1 MLRIG
6 ISGWTY
12 APSRGVFFPPGLA
25 QRMGLVALIL
35 ALGLAS
41 AAGAEPSKL
50 FTDYDAKSF
59 RELERAQQTIDPEKI
74 DDALLSAAIFHETN
88 ARRKKKDFAPLAY
101 KSEVREAAAMQ
112 ARILAERGV
121 VAHQNP
127 GRRGKETPYDRLQS
141 VGLNPAFAA
150 ENVAMVQARD
160 YQPGKP
166 FYTRREDG
174 RVVYSYKPG
183 GKPLAMLTY
192 AAFAAKLLDSW
203 MDSPHHRKNI
213 LSPEPKFLGTA
224 ARRGAREG
232 SMDEWYGAQVF
243 YTPLTKR

>member
-1 MLRIG
+1 MR
-6 ISGWTY
+6 
-12 APSRGVFFPPGLA
+12 
-25 QRMGLVALIL
+25 LVALLL
-35 ALGLAS
+35 AVGLAS
-41 AAGAEPSKL
+41 ALGAESAKL
-50 FTDYDAKSF
+50 FTDYDAMSF
-59 RELERAQQTIDPEKI
+59 RKLERAQEEIDPEKI
-74 DDALLSAAIFHETN
+74 DNALLSAAIFHETN
-88 ARRKKKDFAPLAY
+88 ARRKTKRLKPLAY

-121 VAHQNP
+121 VAHHNP
-127 GRRGKETPYDRLQS
+127 GRSGRETPYDRLRS

-166 FYTRREDG
+166 FYTRREEG
-174 RVVYSYKPG
+174 RLVYSYQPG

-213 LSPEPKFLGTA
+213 LAPEPEYLGA
-224 ARRGAREG
+224 AASRAAREG
-232 SMDEWYGAQVF
+232 SMDAWYAAQVF
-243 YTPLTKR
+243 FTPLTRE